1 VPAGFIFAALFFV
14 FAKPTFVSLVIGSGV
29 AIVGLAI
36 RAWAAGHIRKAE
48 QLAVSGPYAHT
59 RNPLYIG
66 SLLMAVGFTLAG
78 GVWWLVL
85 LSIVLFIGIYFP
97 VIRVER
103 DDMRRIFG
111 AAYDDYA
118 ANVPLIV
125 PRPTPWHRSDNKF
138 DIGLYFKYREYRAA
152 IGVAIAIGVLAAKA
166 YFIDR

>member
-1 VPAGFIFAALFFV
+1 MPAGFIFAALFFV

-66 SLLMAVGFTLAG
+66 SLLMAIGFTVAG

-111 AAYDDYA
+111 AAYDEYA
-118 ANVPLIV
+118 ANVPSIV
-125 PRPTPWHRSDNKF
+125 PRPTRWHRSDNKF

>member
-1 VPAGFIFAALFFV
+1 MPAGFIFAALFFV

-118 ANVPLIV
+118 VNVPLIV